1 MGATCLA
8 CRCLSEGFCPGVS
21 CLRYVSGDLPVFT
34 SSECGRD
41 IGCDF
46 SILPVRLIRAP
57 SLNSPSVIWNSDCSK
72 SAAISLASF
81 CKAA

>member
-1 MGATCLA
+1 MGAACLA
-8 CRCLSEGFCPGVS
+8 CRCLPEGSGIS
-21 CLRYVSGDLPVFT
+21 CLRHVSGELPVFT

-41 IGCDF
+41 IGCDV
-46 SILPVRLIRAP
+46 SILSVRLIRAP

>member
-34 SSECGRD
+34 SSKCGRD
-41 IGCDF
+41 IGCDV
-46 SILPVRLIRAP
+46 SILSVRLIRAP
-57 SLNSPSVIWNSDCSK
+57 SLNSPSVIWNSDCR
-72 SAAISLASF
+72 ISLAITFASV